1 MILLDSNIVIYSA
14 KPGFSS
20 LRRLLERETLCV
32 SIVSYVE
39 VLGFHKLTDQDKAEF
54 EQFFAVTQI
63 LQISDEIA
71 DSAVRL
77 RQMRKIALGDAL
89 IAATSL
95 THNIILV
102 TGNVKD
108 FNWIDGLSVVNPLEN
123 E

>member
-1 MILLDSNIVIYSA
+1 MILLDSNIVIYST
-14 KPGFSS
+14 KPEFSS
-20 LRRLLERETLCV
+20 LRSFLEKETLCV

-39 VLGFHKLTDQDKAEF
+39 VLGFHKITDQDKADF

-77 RQMRKIALGDAL
+77 RQMRKMALGDAL

-95 THNIILV
+95 TKDIALV
-102 TGNVKD
+102 TGNIKD
-108 FNWIDGLSVVNPLEN
+108 FNWIDGLLIVNPLEN